1 MIRTISLSTLILEN
15 MKRRLKFNRL
25 ECRDHHK
32 AHSLSALADAP
43 CIATLGKIV
52 ELNYN
57 QIQVR
62 IAELERNAKVLQY
75 VTLKNALRNKA
86 QEMRKLALPCVQQ
99 NKTGVVALNDLP
111 SSILMLHQVSNTRVD
126 GVIEVPRGRRAKRAF
141 TITYRKPSTA
151 SCAFRIGERV
161 TAR

>member
-1 MIRTISLSTLILEN
+1 M
-15 MKRRLKFNRL
+15 
-25 ECRDHHK
+25 
-32 AHSLSALADAP
+32 
-43 CIATLGKIV
+43 

-86 QEMRKLALPCVQQ
+86 QEMRKLALPSVQQ
-99 NKTGVVALNDLP
+99 NKAGLVVLNDLH

-141 TITYRKPSTA
+141 TITYRKPSAA
-151 SCAFRIGERV
+151 SCAFRIGERI

>member
-1 MIRTISLSTLILEN
+1 
-15 MKRRLKFNRL
+15 
-25 ECRDHHK
+25 
-32 AHSLSALADAP
+32 
-43 CIATLGKIV
+43 V

-86 QEMRKLALPCVQQ
+86 QEMRKLALPCVKQ
-99 NKTGVVALNDLP
+99 NKSGLIALDDVP

-141 TITYRKPSTA
+141 TITYRKPSAA
-151 SCAFRIGERV
+151 SCAFRIGERI